1 MTGLNPSRKKK
12 TTVNPYDSSGEEFDF
27 DPSDSIADTMTTRS
41 GRSRPHAAPQA
52 ARRAAP
58 ALDSEPS
65 TGTTVAPTPP
75 AAPTLPGIPADAA
88 KLLAPVT
95 TTVTTRSQAQ
105 DTNYFYLKSEID
117 VKGTMTMRKVCK
129 LCW

>member
-41 GRSRPHAAPQA
+41 GRSRPHAAP
-52 ARRAAP
+52 
-58 ALDSEPS
+58 
-65 TGTTVAPTPP
+65 VAPTPP
-75 AAPTLPGIPADAA
+75 AAPTLPGVPADAA